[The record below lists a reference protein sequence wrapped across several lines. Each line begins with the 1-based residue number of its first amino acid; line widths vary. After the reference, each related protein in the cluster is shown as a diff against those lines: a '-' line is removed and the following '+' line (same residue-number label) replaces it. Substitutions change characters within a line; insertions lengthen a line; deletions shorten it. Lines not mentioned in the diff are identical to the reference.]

1 MIFRRIEDG
10 KKVDIKNAAH
20 ATGYFTAIDNRGRN
34 IWEVEK
40 KYADKLAGLRDDDE
54 LLRLFAGRQYNTEIT
69 DESNIGMLCEKELI
83 EAERVE
89 EKARDA
95 ERTTRDKLEKD
106 AERARIKAE
115 LLAEIEAEK
124 AKPEEAEKAKP
135 EEAEKAKLEEAGQSK
150 KKTSKK

>member
-10 KKVDIKNAAH
+10 EKVDIKNAAH

-40 KYADKLAGLRDDDE
+40 KYADKLAKLRDDDE

-69 DESNIGMLCEKELI
+69 DESIIGMLCEKELI
-83 EAERVE
+83 EAERAE
-89 EKARDA
+89 EKALDA

-124 AKPEEAEKAKP
+124 AKPEEAEKAK
-135 EEAEKAKLEEAGQSK
+135 

>member
-10 KKVDIKNAAH
+10 EKVDIKNAAH

-40 KYADKLAGLRDDDE
+40 KYADKLAKLRDDDE

-69 DESNIGMLCEKELI
+69 DESIIGMLCEKELI
-83 EAERVE
+83 EAERAE
-89 EKARDA
+89 EKALDA

-124 AKPEEAEKAKP
+124 AKPEEAGQAKP
-135 EEAEKAKLEEAGQSK
+135 EEAGQAK

>member
-40 KYADKLAGLRDDDE
+40 KYADKLAELRDNDE

-69 DESNIGMLCEKELI
+69 NESIIGMLCEKELI
-83 EAERVE
+83 EAERAE

-115 LLAEIEAEK
+115 LLAEIKAEK
-124 AKPEEAEKAKP
+124 AKSEEV
-135 EEAEKAKLEEAGQSK
+135 GQSK

>member
-10 KKVDIKNAAH
+10 EKVDIKNAAH

-40 KYADKLAGLRDDDE
+40 KYADKLAKLRDDDE
-54 LLRLFAGRQYNTEIT
+54 LLRLFGGRQYNTEIT
-69 DESNIGMLCEKELI
+69 DESIIGMLCEKELI
-83 EAERVE
+83 EAERAE
-89 EKARDA
+89 EKALDA

-135 EEAEKAKLEEAGQSK
+135 EEAGQAK

>member
-34 IWEVEK
+34 ICEVEK
-40 KYADKLAGLRDDDE
+40 KYADKLAELRDDDE

-69 DESNIGMLCEKELI
+69 DESIIGMLCEKELI

-106 AERARIKAE
+106 AERARTKAE

-124 AKPEEAEKAKP
+124 AKPEEA
-135 EEAEKAKLEEAGQSK
+135 GQSK

>member
-10 KKVDIKNAAH
+10 EKVDIKNAAH

-40 KYADKLAGLRDDDE
+40 KYADKLAKLRDDDE

-69 DESNIGMLCEKELI
+69 DESIIGMLCEKELI
-83 EAERVE
+83 EAERAE
-89 EKARDA
+89 EKALDA

-135 EEAEKAKLEEAGQSK
+135 EEAGQAK

>member
-20 ATGYFTAIDNRGRN
+20 ATGYFTATDNRGRN

-40 KYADKLAGLRDDDE
+40 KYADELDKLRDNDE
-54 LLRLFAGRQYNTEIT
+54 LLRLFTGRQYNTEIT
-69 DESNIGMLCEKELI
+69 DESIIGMLCEKELI
-83 EAERVE
+83 EAERAE
-89 EKARDA
+89 EKALDA
-95 ERTTRDKLEKD
+95 ERTTRDKLEKE
-106 AERARIKAE
+106 AERARIKSE

-124 AKPEEAEKAKP
+124 AKS
-135 EEAEKAKLEEAGQSK
+135 EEAGQSK

>member
-40 KYADKLAGLRDDDE
+40 KYADKLAELRDDDE

-69 DESNIGMLCEKELI
+69 DESIIGMLCEKELI

-95 ERTTRDKLEKD
+95 ERTTRDKLEKE
-106 AERARIKAE
+106 AERARIKSE

-124 AKPEEAEKAKP
+124 AKS
-135 EEAEKAKLEEAGQSK
+135 EEAGQSK

>member
-10 KKVDIKNAAH
+10 EKVDIKNAAH

-40 KYADKLAGLRDDDE
+40 KYADKLAKLRDDDE

-69 DESNIGMLCEKELI
+69 DESIIGMLCEKELI
-83 EAERVE
+83 EAERAE
-89 EKARDA
+89 EKALDA

-124 AKPEEAEKAKP
+124 AKPEEAGQ
-135 EEAEKAKLEEAGQSK
+135 AEPEEAGQAK